1 MDSDA
6 TNAVVRKLWDYDKF
20 CFNKCIQV
28 PEKKFSVREETCLS
42 KKKTKNSKYRD
53 FFLENCTTK
62 VLNALDFL
70 NNFNEKGG
78 LDRVTVQ
85 K

>member
-42 KKKTKNSKYRD
+42 KKKRKI
-53 FFLENCTTK
+53 ENK
-62 VLNALDFL
+62 
-70 NNFNEKGG
+70 
-78 LDRVTVQ
+78 
-85 K
+85 

>member
-20 CFNKCIQV
+20 CFNKCVQV

-42 KKKTKNSKYRD
+42 KKKTKN
-53 FFLENCTTK
+53 
-62 VLNALDFL
+62 
-70 NNFNEKGG
+70 
-78 LDRVTVQ
+78 
-85 K
+85 